1 MAFSPKD
8 YDVVER
14 AVVNG
19 SRLGLSRRGS
29 QWIVV
34 AQRLVVTGGR
44 EVLEARHPSTGE
56 PLRFFLDEI
65 EAIEV
70 VR

>member
-1 MAFSPKD
+1 MAFSPRD
-8 YDVVER
+8 YDVLER
-14 AVVNG
+14 AVVG
-19 SRLGLSRRGS
+19 RSRIALTRHGR

-34 AQRLVVTGGR
+34 AERLRVAEGR

-56 PLRFFLDEI
+56 TLAFLVDDL

-70 VR
+70 V